1 MTAMWAHTN
10 SESLVIIEF
19 SADRNRTNTTSLFLR
34 SSPASRGDCGVK
46 EVVSEDGISNVVS
59 REGRVPFLI

>member
-19 SADRNRTNTTSLFLR
+19 SAEEGLYEHNFTLLAKFL
-34 SSPASRGDCGVK
+34 SFPARRLQSGL
-46 EVVSEDGISNVVS
+46 SNVVT
-59 REGRVPFLI
+59 REGRVPFWI